1 MPNDTIVMVCK
12 LCRNCSCSILV
23 ATTTH
28 KHTPTTKPT
37 VEPTDTPSLAT
48 ITAEPSSKPISPSK
62 KTESTNTSTNTSVPL
77 RSIPTETK
85 PPTPTQTRI
94 PLATNT
100 PPPTATQPPTFTSV
114 PSPTNRATNTPI
126 PLPTSPP
133 THTAVPTRVAQP
145 THTLAPVVVAASCAV
160 PAVFKSVWTQVESK
174 LGCVVNSVVN
184 NSATYQSFRNG
195 YMVWVKQTDTIY
207 VLPIGGNWS
216 QHANSWRDGDS
227 DFSCFEAQAQNRP
240 LKGFGRVWCNIS
252 GLKGVLG
259 EATSDEITNSFS
271 QQQSFTNGYMIE
283 LFGSQIVTLFDDGS
297 WREN

>member
-1 MPNDTIVMVCK
+1 
-12 LCRNCSCSILV
+12 
-23 ATTTH
+23 
-28 KHTPTTKPT
+28 
-37 VEPTDTPSLAT
+37 
-48 ITAEPSSKPISPSK
+48 
-62 KTESTNTSTNTSVPL
+62 
-77 RSIPTETK
+77 
-85 PPTPTQTRI
+85 
-94 PLATNT
+94 
-100 PPPTATQPPTFTSV
+100 
-114 PSPTNRATNTPI
+114 
-126 PLPTSPP
+126 
-133 THTAVPTRVAQP
+133 
-145 THTLAPVVVAASCAV
+145 
-160 PAVFKSVWTQVESK
+160 
-174 LGCVVNSVVN
+174 
-184 NSATYQSFRNG
+184 
-195 YMVWVKQTDTIY
+195 MVWVKQTDTIY